1 MFTCVCVSVSLT
13 SVLPRVQPEFS
24 RPYTAHLMRVGGEG
38 NLSRLESPRKPLTG
52 LQSYDSEKE
61 QLACVC
67 PSGPLNRNPAWLMTE
82 VQSAGFCVVST
93 PGCRCHYCPWPR
105 AFSSSLAS
113 LHRRRAGEVVMKYSF
128 FDDINPP
135 NDSKTAHVSLGDH
148 GTGRTAQRR
157 LTGRGVPT
165 S

>member
-24 RPYTAHLMRVGGEG
+24 RPYTAHLMRMGGEG
-38 NLSRLESPRKPLTG
+38 NLSRLESPQKPLTG

-67 PSGPLNRNPAWLMTE
+67 PSGPLNLNPAWIRGLMTE
-82 VQSAGFCVVST
+82 VQSAGFCAVADL
-93 PGCRCHYCPWPR
+93 GCPFYDCPWPR
-105 AFSSSLAS
+105 AFSSTLAL

-128 FDDINPP
+128 LTTLTLL
-135 NDSKTAHVSLGDH
+135 NDSKTAHVSL
-148 GTGRTAQRR
+148 A
-157 LTGRGVPT
+157 
-165 S
+165 

>member
-38 NLSRLESPRKPLTG
+38 NLSRLESPQKPLTG

-67 PSGPLNRNPAWLMTE
+67 PSGPLNPNPAWICGLMTE
-82 VQSAGFCVVST
+82 VQSAGFCVVAT
-93 PGCRCHYCPWPR
+93 PECQRNYCPCFQLEFGVITQTKDGR
-105 AFSSSLAS
+105 SSD
-113 LHRRRAGEVVMKYSF
+113 EIEF
-128 FDDINPP
+128 FDDINPAS
-135 NDSKTAHVSLGDH
+135 DSKTARVSLPASVVTTTQGRRPKGD
-148 GTGRTAQRR
+148 
-157 LTGRGVPT
+157 
-165 S
+165 